1 MFLFFYGYIALLYL
15 SMILFSFRL
24 IWFNFVYIH
33 RIATFVSYMLPF
45 PSLLQVVHCYVHLP
59 GTQHSHVTKVMWPFC
74 AHLEATAV
82 LHRPSMMR
90 VTKVWISELIPYS
103 HSIVT

>member
-1 MFLFFYGYIALLYL
+1 MFLFFYGFIALL
-15 SMILFSFRL
+15 
-24 IWFNFVYIH
+24 YIH

-74 AHLEATAV
+74 ANLEAIAV
-82 LHRPSMMR
+82 FHRPSMMR
-90 VTKVWISELIPYS
+90 VTKVWISELVPYS